1 MYYNRKQIT
10 VTFNPNGGTI
20 DGSTNNK
27 TVSGKYGAVLTVPTA
42 AWTGYT
48 FSGWSPALPSPPTF
62 PAEDATYTAQWEA
75 NTYYVHF
82 NGNGNTGGSMSDQT
96 FTYGTA
102 QPLSA
107 NGFTKTGHTFD
118 GWATSAGGSNVYYD
132 QQSVVN
138 LTDVQNGTVN
148 LYAVWKINTYTV
160 RFSVADGKGT
170 LKGEYGSQNQTAQNG
185 GGIKMLT
192 NVPYGSTVS
201 FEATADEGWEVEEW
215 TVSSGG
221 FATGGGSGAPNA
233 TATLTV
239 DSDKTVTVKFKPG
252 TFNLTG
258 GGPDAWKRLRE
269 EAAKTEGSHTI
280 VINGEITATGG
291 DNAGE
296 IKLGRNLTIKGSFS
310 AVLNANGKSRV
321 FNVKNDKTLI
331 LEDITIKNGKAQ
343 GGEPGGGAV
352 VWGGCTLI
360 MKVCFSVI
368 SVQYSTVIS
377 GLQLFWEIFSSFF
390 YLTAGS
396 AKTAKEF

>member
-62 PAEDATYTAQWEA
+62 PAEDATYTAQWAA

-82 NGNGNTGGSMSDQT
+82 NGNGNTGGIMSDQT

-118 GWATSAGGSNVYYD
+118 GWATNPTGNKVYD
-132 QQSVVN
+132 NQQSVVN

-201 FEATADEGWEVEEW
+201 FEATADEGWEV
-215 TVSSGG
+215 
-221 FATGGGSGAPNA
+221 
-233 TATLTV
+233 
-239 DSDKTVTVKFKPG
+239 
-252 TFNLTG
+252 
-258 GGPDAWKRLRE
+258 
-269 EAAKTEGSHTI
+269 
-280 VINGEITATGG
+280 
-291 DNAGE
+291 
-296 IKLGRNLTIKGSFS
+296 
-310 AVLNANGKSRV
+310 
-321 FNVKNDKTLI
+321 
-331 LEDITIKNGKAQ
+331 
-343 GGEPGGGAV
+343 
-352 VWGGCTLI
+352 
-360 MKVCFSVI
+360 
-368 SVQYSTVIS
+368 
-377 GLQLFWEIFSSFF
+377 
-390 YLTAGS
+390 
-396 AKTAKEF
+396 